1 MQVCVLSFDGMFVFV
16 SGLAPGSVVVSD
28 STVDGLMRPYLEM
41 VGGISY
47 VFN

>member
-1 MQVCVLSFDGMFVFV
+1 MLSFDGMVAFI

-41 VGGISY
+41 VGGIFY
-47 VFN
+47 MFNY